1 MSGNKKRQRILKL
14 SMLGLEAL
22 LLAAVIIV
30 SVSVVNNINSVRN
43 NINNKK
49 ITENQN
55 NDISNCHGVNHNA
68 INYKNYI

>member
-30 SVSVVNNINSVRN
+30 SVSVVNNINYEQEPTEEDTLD
-43 NINNKK
+43 NNKSK
-49 ITENQN
+49 FIDDVWGN
-55 NDISNCHGVNHNA
+55 NVRL
-68 INYKNYI
+68 KN